1 MRAPGTEVRF
11 PVLQS
16 DRTGYV
22 RRSNSGLCVIP
33 VSSQGTRL
41 ECQAAL
47 RRAPVRRFRALQ
59 KPGSGQSAWT
69 VRFSTSV
76 RGNGCHLDGASDQKD
91 PDRSCR
97 KRSFPLRRAGRQK
110 DIQMSYLVTD
120 SVSPSFGESPAL
132 CVRREV
138 PCERSSGSD

>member
-1 MRAPGTEVRF
+1 M
-11 PVLQS
+11 
-16 DRTGYV
+16 
-22 RRSNSGLCVIP
+22 I
-33 VSSQGTRL
+33 
-41 ECQAAL
+41 
-47 RRAPVRRFRALQ
+47 
-59 KPGSGQSAWT
+59 
-69 VRFSTSV
+69 
-76 RGNGCHLDGASDQKD
+76 KD

-138 PCERSSGSD
+138 PCERSSSSDRAGAPADLGLDAGVSAEGISWIRIQFQVNFV